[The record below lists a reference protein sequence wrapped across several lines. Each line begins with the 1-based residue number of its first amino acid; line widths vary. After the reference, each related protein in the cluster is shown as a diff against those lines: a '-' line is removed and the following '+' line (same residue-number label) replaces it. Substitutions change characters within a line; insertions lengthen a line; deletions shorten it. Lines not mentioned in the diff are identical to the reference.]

1 MSTSSKGT
9 TDTTGFWAERFAAH
23 VGCDGCPTPT
33 AVTEL
38 FLELLGL
45 LFEQHA
51 DRRHHDET
59 AFMAS
64 VERLEQRL
72 EAMIAESAPVSRAE
86 AKVIAATLF
95 AALPRIRVSLIE
107 DATATVDG
115 DPAAR
120 DVDMVIRA
128 YPGFVAT
135 AAYRVAHVLH
145 RHGASLLARMVSS
158 SAQSLTG
165 VDIHPAAVIGKRFC
179 IDHGNGVVIGET
191 TAIGD
196 DVKVY
201 QGVTLGGLSVR
212 KSDAARKRHPTIG
225 DRVII
230 YSGATIL
237 GGDTTVGHDSVI
249 GGNVWLTSSVP
260 PASRLSYR
268 SEGLALA
275 TRAERDA
282 VEVEP

>member
-1 MSTSSKGT
+1 MSGAG
-9 TDTTGFWAERFAAH
+9 DGEVTGFWAERYAAQ
-23 VGCDGCPTPT
+23 VDCDDCPTPT

-51 DRRHHDET
+51 DRRHSDEA
-59 AFMAS
+59 AFMSA
-64 VERLEQRL
+64 VRRL
-72 EAMIAESAPVSRAE
+72 EARLAAMVAGSASVPRERAT
-86 AKVIAATLF
+86 AIAASLF
-95 AALPRIRVSLIE
+95 AGLPAIRSLLIE

-135 AAYRVAHVLH
+135 AGYRVAHVLH
-145 RHGASLLARMVSS
+145 REGATLLARMLSN
-158 SAQSLTG
+158 SAQRLTG
-165 VDIHPAAVIGKRFC
+165 VDIHPAAVIGRRFC

-191 TAIGD
+191 TVIGD

-201 QGVTLGGLSVR
+201 QGVTLGGLSVK

-225 DRVII
+225 DRVVI

-237 GGDTTVGHDSVI
+237 GGDTVVGHDSVI
-249 GGNVWLTSSVP
+249 GGNVWLTSSVA

-268 SEGLALA
+268 VEGLAVVA
-275 TRAERDA
+275 RTEQGT
-282 VEVEP
+282 VEVDG

>member
-1 MSTSSKGT
+1 M
-9 TDTTGFWAERFAAH
+9 TGFWAERYAAQ
-23 VGCDGCPTPT
+23 VDCDDCPTPT

-51 DRRHHDET
+51 DRRHSDEA
-59 AFMAS
+59 AFMSA
-64 VERLEQRL
+64 VRRL
-72 EAMIAESAPVSRAE
+72 EARLAAMVAGSASVPRERAT
-86 AKVIAATLF
+86 AIAAALF
-95 AALPRIRVSLIE
+95 AGLPAIRSLLIE

-135 AAYRVAHVLH
+135 AGYRVAHVLQ
-145 RHGASLLARMVSS
+145 REGATLLARMLSN
-158 SAQSLTG
+158 SAQRLTG
-165 VDIHPAAVIGKRFC
+165 VDIHPAAVIGRRFC

-191 TAIGD
+191 TVIGD

-201 QGVTLGGLSVR
+201 QGVTLGGLSVK

-225 DRVII
+225 DRVVI

-237 GGDTTVGHDSVI
+237 GGDTVVGHDSVI

-268 SEGLALA
+268 VEGLAVVA
-275 TRAERDA
+275 RTEQGT
-282 VEVEP
+282 VEVDG